1 MDELFRKVFD
11 KCIKFSNDTRKSL
24 LAQIDSFDTYLAGSV
39 SRSEALP
46 MSDLDVV
53 YFGDE
58 GKLDLVEVKNID
70 RIDDLCIP
78 DENSADLLLLRMSP
92 EAGFLDSVPLNN
104 HHHKYYD
111 KFRSIPH
118 LVSKSLWEYEYSRR
132 FNERSTDGG
141 INMKYSVGGYRDIL
155 IINLLAR
162 CLLPDRDE
170 DNPEIYQSIEILSA
184 ELQLSKVRKKQVL
197 NAIALIMLT
206 KSVVLMAG
214 RTTSSKGQTLLN
226 IGTLNETFRQYSWLS
241 MISLNSPSYL
251 SKYNS
256 AKHVV
261 SKFTLDAANLIKRIC
276 KENILESV
284 KIALECAVGSRNIS
298 VLDVEKNSELNVFPV
313 FACLIHNPSINSA
326 ELERLRE
333 IASDDPGHYYTN
345 RLLAKSQN
353 ASYHLLCSLKSNA
366 RFALDRRTDMRY
378 KSLVANRLERQYG
391 N

>member
-1 MDELFRKVFD
+1 
-11 KCIKFSNDTRKSL
+11 
-24 LAQIDSFDTYLAGSV
+24 
-39 SRSEALP
+39 

-53 YFGDE
+53 YFGHE
-58 GKLDLVEVKNID
+58 GKLDLVEVNYID
-70 RIDDLCIP
+70 RIDDLSIP
-78 DENSADLLLLRMSP
+78 DDNSADLLLSRMSP

-132 FNERSTDGG
+132 FNERSNDGG

-155 IINLLAR
+155 IINLLSR
-162 CLLPDRDE
+162 CLKSERYE
-170 DNPEIYQSIEILSA
+170 DNPEIYHSIEILST
-184 ELQLSKVRKKQVL
+184 ELQLSEVRKKQIL
-197 NAIALIMLT
+197 NGVALIILT

-214 RTTSSKGQTLLN
+214 RTTPFKGRTLLN
-226 IGTLNETFRQYSWLS
+226 MSTLDEAFQQYPWLS
-241 MISLNSPSYL
+241 IISPSSQSYL
-251 SKYNS
+251 REYNS

-261 SKFTLDAANLIKRIC
+261 SKFTLDAAELIKRIC
-276 KENILESV
+276 KENLLESV
-284 KIALECAVGSRNIS
+284 KIALECAVGSRHIS
-298 VLDVEKNSELNVFPV
+298 VLDVELNSELNIFPV

-353 ASYHLLCSLKSNA
+353 ASEYLLSRLKSNA

-378 KSLVANRLERQYG
+378 RSLVANRLERQYG

>member
-11 KCIKFSNDTRKSL
+11 KCIKFSNETRNSIIV
-24 LAQIDSFDTYLAGSV
+24 QIDSSETYLAGSV
-39 SRSEALP
+39 SRNEALP
-46 MSDLDVV
+46 MSDIDVV
-53 YFGDE
+53 YFGGK
-58 GKLDLVEVKNID
+58 GKLDFLEVKNID

-78 DENSADLLLLRMSP
+78 NEKSADLLLSRMSP
-92 EAGFLDSVPLNN
+92 EAGFLDSVPLNKL
-104 HHHKYYD
+104 HHKYYD
-111 KFRSIPH
+111 KFRCIEN

-132 FNERSTDGG
+132 FNERSTEQGL
-141 INMKYSVGGYRDIL
+141 NMKYSVGGYRDIL

-162 CLLPDRDE
+162 CFLLDRYE
-170 DNPEIYQSIEILSA
+170 DKPEIYQSIEILSA
-184 ELQLSKVRKKQVL
+184 ELQLSKVRKKEVL
-197 NAIALIMLT
+197 NGIALIMLT

-214 RTTSSKGQTLLN
+214 RTTSSKGRTLLN

-241 MISLNSPSYL
+241 MISPTSQSYL
-251 SKYNS
+251 KKYNS
-256 AKHVV
+256 AKQVV

-276 KENILESV
+276 KENLLESV
-284 KIALECAVGSRNIS
+284 KLALECAVGVRHIS

-326 ELERLRE
+326 ELERLQE

-353 ASYHLLCSLKSNA
+353 ASYHLLSSLKRNA
-366 RFALDRRTDMRY
+366 RFALDSRTDMRY
-378 KSLVANRLERQYG
+378 KSLVAHRLEHQYD